1 MSTTHDEC
9 SVPKTPAERA
19 WRIWCRR
26 GVIVPGFAD
35 EIAERRR
42 VQHEW
47 AGVNTNEKGTTDDA

>member
-1 MSTTHDEC
+1 MNTTHDEC

-26 GVIVPGFAD
+26 GIIVPGFAA

-42 VQHEW
+42 IQHEW
-47 AGVNTNEKGTTDDA
+47 AGIGTTDE